1 MPTIYPRTH
10 FYIFAFSKECGLY
23 KFSVAGIWMKLFP
36 DDNNMPAR
44 HSHLASLDGD
54 CIMQIVFTAV
64 VSS

>member
-1 MPTIYPRTH
+1 
-10 FYIFAFSKECGLY
+10 
-23 KFSVAGIWMKLFP
+23 
-36 DDNNMPAR
+36 MPAR

>member
-1 MPTIYPRTH
+1 
-10 FYIFAFSKECGLY
+10 
-23 KFSVAGIWMKLFP
+23 MKLFP